1 MSWNAFEERHK
12 RWNLLV
18 ILKWAVY
25 EALHTRDTS
34 NQHQREFQFYRR
46 RTQLLWNATTE
57 RHKRFNS
64 LVNLQWAVYEA
75 LHTRDTSNQHQRESQ
90 FYTETSIVDDFLP
103 F

>member
-1 MSWNAFEERHK
+1 MLWNAFEERHK
-12 RWNLLV
+12 RWNSLV
-18 ILKWAVY
+18 NLQWAVY

-34 NQHQREFQFYRR
+34 NQHQRESQFYRRRR

-75 LHTRDTSNQHQRESQ
+75 SRTRDTSNQHQRES
-90 FYTETSIVDDFLP
+90 
-103 F
+103 